1 MIKTRRLHAGAPH
14 NSGGH
19 ITHTA
24 LILLAIGCVYWFLAE
39 FPLRARESWAWWTFF
54 VSGICGLASFLTY
67 LAYGYLD
74 TWHGIATL
82 FLLPVFAEDY
92 GRPARQR
99 SRRVQERLGLLPSE
113 PVPEA
118 NALGRNPFARM
129 IPVASSG
136 ASSPLSAASTT
147 SFRTA
152 MIRTLMETAPS
163 PRASRA
169 TRQAAAVALV
179 KAGWVPG
186 RTRRRTRL
194 DRGCKPAW

>member
-92 GRPARQR
+92 GGPARQR

-118 NALGRNPFARM
+118 NALGCNPLCASDPSGQLRCQQ
-129 IPVASSG
+129 PVVVGLHNQFPHCYDPHINGNRAQPASFKGNPPGGHGRFGEGWPGSWPYQ
-136 ASSPLSAASTT
+136 AKNSS
-147 SFRTA
+147 R
-152 MIRTLMETAPS
+152 
-163 PRASRA
+163 PR
-169 TRQAAAVALV
+169 L
-179 KAGWVPG
+179 
-186 RTRRRTRL
+186 
-194 DRGCKPAW
+194 